1 LSIVD
6 APLLFI
12 AFQDESVVAFARKGR
27 LEGFVCGVAT
37 PITLSYSSNRVLASK
52 PDARA
57 VRTKL
62 LFRFSQEGRRFE
74 FHA

>member
-6 APLLFI
+6 TPLLFI
-12 AFQDESVVAFARKGR
+12 AFQDESVVAFARQGR
-27 LEGFVCGVAT
+27 LEGFVCGVVT
-37 PITLSYSSNRVLASK
+37 PISLSYSSNRVLASK